1 MLRYSLFS
9 IDLGA
14 TVLMINQIIGVI
26 MGVNMATALANEFAV
41 EGKLKLTEL
50 VYLKLHGY
58 HEQLQQLCNNAN
70 KLRVRPPDA
79 YLHLAEPKHTL
90 SSTHAK
96 TIRRRNLPCYS

>member
-26 MGVNMATALANEFAV
+26 MGVNMAPALANAFAV

-58 HEQLQQLCNNAN
+58 HEQLQQSCD
-70 KLRVRPPDA
+70 KLRVRLPDA